1 MAGWGYDVIGALDA
15 TPGTEELRVVAARV
29 ERVDTGAL
37 ADLAR
42 RYASL
47 ATGMDRSVRAV
58 ADRGDGVGR
67 AWQGPGADAF
77 ARYAADFA
85 RAGSGTGESARR
97 IQGELAG
104 LGRTLAALREEVAG
118 HVSDALDLARA
129 RPGQVRVAV
138 ATPTA
143 RAETA
148 LERAEQE
155 VADCA
160 RRLRGIADGATGF
173 SRLRSPDAGVM
184 SASSGATSRWTDRQG
199 AVIGA
204 DEPVR
209 AARILDG
216 GSGAEAGG
224 GTGDGGT
231 GSADGSGGGSGAEAG
246 GGTGDD
252 GTGSA
257 DSPGADDGSS
267 DGGDRGSRADAADPG
282 NAGRYDPGP
291 GGTDSADADADTNS
305 GGGTDSAD
313 ADSDSDADGGAD
325 GSGDDRAGDDGRD
338 DKADDE
344 PEDGAPTGTAPS
356 SGRGGV
362 QDWIRQATAILAENG
377 VDPDKMKA
385 DDIATIIDHES
396 GGDPDAVNNWDSN
409 ADKGTPSKGLMQTIG
424 PTFEAN
430 KLPGH
435 DDITDPVDNIIAAV
449 RYAIRRYG
457 SVSEVP
463 GVEAVARGDSYV
475 GY

>member
-15 TPGTEELRVVAARV
+15 TPGTEELRTIAARV

-47 ATGMDRSVRAV
+47 AEGLDTSVRAV
-58 ADRGDGVGR
+58 ATRGDGVGR

-77 ARYAADFA
+77 ARYTADFA
-85 RAGSGTGESARR
+85 RAGSGTGEAARHV
-97 IQGELAG
+97 QGELAG
-104 LGRTLAALREEVAG
+104 LGRTLAAVREEVAG

-129 RPGQVRVAV
+129 RPAEVRAAV

-143 RAETA
+143 RARA
-148 LERAEQE
+148 AVDRAEQE
-155 VADCA
+155 VAECA
-160 RRLRGIADGATGF
+160 RRLRGIADGFTGF

-184 SASSGATSRWTDRQG
+184 SASSGATSRWTDRRG

-204 DEPVR
+204 DDPVQ

-216 GSGAEAGG
+216 GSG
-224 GTGDGGT
+224 
-231 GSADGSGGGSGAEAG
+231 GSGSGGSGSDGGLGSGGDAG
-246 GGTGDD
+246 SGTGHD
-252 GTGSA
+252 GAGPA
-257 DSPGADDGSS
+257 DSSDADRGSS
-267 DGGDRGSRADAADPG
+267 DGDHCSRADAADPG
-282 NAGRYDPGP
+282 NAGRYDTGSDGT
-291 GGTDSADADADTNS
+291 GGAES
-305 GGGTDSAD
+305 GGGVHSGVQGSGGASDQDRSGADPGQDD
-313 ADSDSDADGGAD
+313 ADEDGKAEDGKADSNTDEGKADGKD
-325 GSGDDRAGDDGRD
+325 AGQ
-338 DKADDE
+338 
-344 PEDGAPTGTAPS
+344 PTGTAAS

-362 QDWIRQATAILAENG
+362 EDWIRQATAILAENG
-377 VDPDKMKA
+377 VDADTMKPE
-385 DDIATIIDHES
+385 DIATIIEHES

-463 GVEAVARGDSYV
+463 GVEAVARGEDYV